1 MTCFSSE
8 RQSDRPIS
16 DRTDD
21 RSPNGSVCW
30 AIIGYGNPLRGDD
43 RAGFSVAEHLHAAG
57 VLPPSV
63 TILATHQLLPEFA
76 ELLSQVDRVIFV
88 DAEPIAPAETITP
101 APPEPPQI
109 TLRSLIS
116 KPTDRSAAV
125 SAAVSVA
132 VAVPAA
138 TFPSNVD
145 PHRSSPEGLLTLAY
159 ALYDRAPATAWLV
172 GIPAVDFSFGEQLSS
187 VTEAGIAQAIE
198 WITHQITDPDPKLD
212 HAPAIADPHA

>member
-16 DRTDD
+16 DLTDD

-30 AIIGYGNPLRGDD
+30 VIIGYGNPLRGDD

-101 APPEPPQI
+101 APPESPQI

-125 SAAVSVA
+125 STVIS
-132 VAVPAA
+132 A
-138 TFPSNVD
+138 TTLPSNVD

-187 VTEAGIAQAIE
+187 VTEAGIVQAIE
-198 WITHQITDPDPKLD
+198 WITHQITDPEPKRD
-212 HAPAIADPHA
+212 HAPAIAEPHA